1 LNFCS
6 VQTEFG
12 ITPPDTVLPRPACQ
26 LPTTAL
32 PRSPLSL
39 PHPTAD
45 TGPLTRPTPLVS
57 HVVPRR
63 SCPAALPC
71 SATMAS
77 AMPDGRR
84 PLPATFLC
92 LALPTEHRGPDSAL
106 DFGLP
111 SPLSAS
117 CVGSHACWVPSPI
130 RATLT
135 LAFVPRSYRVYIDSN
150 HRDSRILVTAYL

>member
-26 LPTTAL
+26 CPTAAL
-32 PRSPLSL
+32 PHSPLSL
-39 PHPTAD
+39 SHPTAD
-45 TGPLTRPTPLVS
+45 TGPVTRPTPLVS
-57 HVVPRR
+57 RVAPRR
-63 SCPAALPC
+63 PCPAALPC
-71 SATMAS
+71 LATMAPPV
-77 AMPDGRR
+77 PDGRR

-92 LALPTEHRGPDSAL
+92 LALPTEHRGLDSAP

-111 SPLSAS
+111 PPLSAS
-117 CVGSHACWVPSPI
+117 WVGSHACWVPSPI

-135 LAFVPRSYRVYIDSN
+135 LAFVPRSCRVYIDSN
-150 HRDSRILVTAYL
+150 QRDSQILVTAYL